1 MRLAN
6 SPTWR
11 RAYLVA
17 LLLVSLTLGLLAVLA
32 PMLEDSLAAPFQE
45 GQVATRDYRADR
57 PVSFISQIRTEQ
69 RRNAA
74 EQAVSPIFTSPDTRV
89 ARRQLEQLRAGLAY
103 IQTVRADS
111 YAPLDKH
118 ERRPLAGG
126 SATSIGSP
134 GACDEHGYS
143 T

>member
-1 MRLAN
+1 MTLAN
-6 SPTWR
+6 PPTWR

-17 LLLVSLTLGLLAVLA
+17 LLLVSLTLGLMAVLA
-32 PMLEDSLAAPFQE
+32 PLFEDSLASPLQE

-57 PVSFISQIRTEQ
+57 PVSFVSQIRTEQ

-111 YAPLDKH
+111 FATPGTKAG
-118 ERRPLAGG
+118 RSGCIWKTWRSAKRP
-126 SATSIGSP
+126 SQP
-134 GACDEHGYS
+134 F
-143 T
+143 